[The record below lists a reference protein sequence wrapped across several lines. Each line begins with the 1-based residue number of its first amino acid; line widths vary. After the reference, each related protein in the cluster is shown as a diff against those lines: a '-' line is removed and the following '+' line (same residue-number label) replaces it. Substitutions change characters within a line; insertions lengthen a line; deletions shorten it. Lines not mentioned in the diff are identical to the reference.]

1 MQLTQAR
8 KDKFVKQTRFFEPG
22 NKNGGNCAEAAVAS
36 ILGITLIDVPDF
48 RINGADAEA
57 YWSTFKRFIRSYG
70 YYPYMVPTN
79 KGSQLTLPVM
89 YLASGPSSRG
99 CKHMVVMQVGNLL
112 HDPHPSNEGILS
124 IDVIHILI
132 PFDPKLPFID

>member
-8 KDKFVKQTRFFEPG
+8 KDKFVKQTRFHDTAKTE
-22 NKNGGNCAEAAVAS
+22 GGNCGEAAVAS

-48 RINGADAEA
+48 RINGRDAEA

-70 YYPYMVPTN
+70 YYPYMVPN
-79 KGSQLTLPVM
+79 GQLVLPVM

-99 CKHMVVMQVGNLL
+99 CKHMVVMQDGKLL
-112 HDPHPSNEGILS
+112 HDPHPSDEGLLS
-124 IDVIHILI
+124 IDLLHILI
-132 PFDPKLPFID
+132 PFDPKLPFTD